1 MKKFKIYKTIL
12 AFLVLILSCFGFIN
26 SVYAIKVDSA
36 DIYSI
41 GECGSLLKYKGGVVK
56 VSYVQY
62 VNDGIEYPAYCL
74 DKTKP
79 GAETIPY
86 NVSVSSMIND
96 VGLWRR
102 VINGYPYKTIE
113 ELGVDNKFEA
123 FTATKQAIYCYI
135 HGNNPYDYEAI
146 GEAGERTLNAM
157 MKIIENSQN
166 SNETKISNNIDIKT
180 DDGKWEQDTI
190 EKNYISKVFSILPQA
205 NIKNYKIEL
214 TNENRIDI
222 GGIKL
227 TNLENQERS
236 EFSPNEKF
244 KILIPIKNLNESG
257 SIKIKASA
265 QMATKPVLYGMA
277 PDSSYQDYAL
287 TAEIYEDSMGETT
300 DYYSQNETKIIIVK
314 FDSETKSPLENVEFD
329 LLDENKN
336 VVYTGLKTD
345 KDGKIVV
352 ENLIPGKYYIKETK
366 TLEGYQA
373 NEECIDAEVLLHQQL
388 TVNVYNNKEEKPKVE
403 IQPSEKTK
411 EVKTKEVKTEQVKRL
426 PVTGM

>member
-1 MKKFKIYKTIL
+1 MKKFKIYKAVL
-12 AFLVLILSCFGFIN
+12 AFMVLILSCFGFIN
-26 SVYAIKVDSA
+26 SVYAIKVHSA

-62 VNDGIEYPAYCL
+62 VNNGIEYPAYCL

-79 GAETIPY
+79 GAETTPY
-86 NVSVSSMIND
+86 NVSIPSLIND

-113 ELGVDNKFEA
+113 ELGVDNKLEA

-157 MKIIENSQN
+157 MKIIEDSQN
-166 SNETKISNNIDIKT
+166 SKETKISNNIDIKI
-180 DDGKWEQDTI
+180 DDGKWDQDTI
-190 EKNYISKVFSILPQA
+190 DQNYMSKEFSISSSA

-214 TNENRIDI
+214 INENRIDI

-227 TNLENQERS
+227 TNLENQEKD
-236 EFSPNEKF
+236 EFSPNERF

-257 SIKIKASA
+257 SIKIKVNA
-265 QMATKPVLYGMA
+265 QMATKPVLYGIA

-287 TAEIYEDSMGETT
+287 TAEIYEDSSGEVI
-300 DYYSQNETKIIIVK
+300 DYYSKNETEIIIVK
-314 FDSETKSPLENVEFD
+314 FDSETKKPLENVAFD

-345 KDGKIVV
+345 KDGKIIIG
-352 ENLIPGKYYIKETK
+352 NLIPGKYFIKEAK

-373 NEECIDAEVLLHQQL
+373 NEECIEAEVLLHQQL

-403 IQPSEKTK
+403 IQRSEKTK
-411 EVKTKEVKTEQVKRL
+411 EVKTKEIKTNEVKKL